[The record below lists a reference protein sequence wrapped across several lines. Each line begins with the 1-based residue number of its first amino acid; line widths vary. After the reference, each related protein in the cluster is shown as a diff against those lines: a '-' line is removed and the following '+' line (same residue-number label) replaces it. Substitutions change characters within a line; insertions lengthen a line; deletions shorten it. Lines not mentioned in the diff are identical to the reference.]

1 MRGHLT
7 QKIDALTN
15 SNVDISEEERL
26 VAKGMA
32 TLLTCSFKVISS

>member
-15 SNVDISEEERL
+15 SNCVIKREEPS
-26 VAKGMA
+26 VALGMA